1 MKLAKD
7 FECCPLGEIYPR
19 IIAAGEDCPPELE
32 ASARALGLL
41 ADESENVGSQDAGES
56 GEPTGASAAG
66 AEDDTGQPAG
76 EGEASGAPR
85 IVLPPRRAR

>member
-19 IIAAGEDCPPELE
+19 ILAAGEDCPPELE

-41 ADESENVGSQDAGES
+41 AEEGGDGAQGGDGQQQGGQDPGANEGEAG
-56 GEPTGASAAG
+56 
-66 AEDDTGQPAG
+66 QQAG
-76 EGEASGAPR
+76 EGETSGAPR
-85 IVLPPRRAR
+85 IVLPPRRPR

>member
-7 FECCPLGEIYPR
+7 FECCPKGEIYPR

-41 ADESENVGSQDAGES
+41 AEDGGVTPNAGES
-56 GEPTGASAAG
+56 GEQTGPIAAG
-66 AEDDTGQPAG
+66 NDGETGQLAG
-76 EGEASGAPR
+76 DGEASGAPR
-85 IVLPPRRAR
+85 IVMPPRRPR

>member
-32 ASARALGLL
+32 ESARALGLL
-41 ADESENVGSQDAGES
+41 AEITGDGAPNAGEN
-56 GEPTGASAAG
+56 GEQTDPSAAG
-66 AEDDTGQPAG
+66 NDGEAGQQVG
-76 EGEASGAPR
+76 EGETSGAPR
-85 IVLPPRRAR
+85 IVLPPRRPR

>member
-19 IIAAGEDCPPELE
+19 ILAAGEECPPELE

-41 ADESENVGSQDAGES
+41 AEEGGDAPNAGES
-56 GEPTGASAAG
+56 GEQTDPSGAGNEGATGEPTS
-66 AEDDTGQPAG
+66 

-85 IVLPPRRAR
+85 IVLPPRRPR

>member
-19 IIAAGEDCPPELE
+19 IIAAGEDCPQELE

-41 ADESENVGSQDAGES
+41 AEDGGGAPNAGES
-56 GEPTGASAAG
+56 GEQTDPSAAG
-66 AEDDTGQPAG
+66 AEGETGQPAG
-76 EGEASGAPR
+76 ESDGSGAPR

>member
-19 IIAAGEDCPPELE
+19 ILAAGEDCPPELE

-41 ADESENVGSQDAGES
+41 AEDGGAPNAGES
-56 GEPTGASAAG
+56 GEQRDPSAADNDG
-66 AEDDTGQPAG
+66 ETGQQAG

-85 IVLPPRRAR
+85 IVLPPRRPR